1 MSSPNDRNGKQADR
15 PLCLDVSPERL
26 EGLSPSQLADEMEQA
41 LEIMTEETY
50 DPEVISAYLDALDRR
65 APVPQHPDAGAAYAA
80 LQQKLSPFSPD
91 DGGKDTAPKPTARTG
106 RARGIWR
113 RAMLAALVAALLL
126 GGIATAQADG
136 LDLFRALASWT
147 ESLFSFGTVEET
159 DGQHQLSRQSGASE
173 GDGAP
178 QQVTEVP
185 EEFQELQAELERRG
199 LPMYVPKIPEGFEV
213 DTKVLYVFPRSNNVS
228 FSISYRCGDDYIG
241 FNLIQDDNRPIATYE
256 KDYYKVGSYILDDIE
271 YYVFNNN
278 KNFVIAWNVGILEY
292 SVTSNLSQEE
302 IKEIV

>member
-1 MSSPNDRNGKQADR
+1 
-15 PLCLDVSPERL
+15 
-26 EGLSPSQLADEMEQA
+26 MEQA

-213 DTKVLYVFPRSNNVS
+213 DTKVLYISPKTDNVV
-228 FSISYRCGDDYIG
+228 FSIAYVHGNDHIT
-241 FNLIQDDNRPIATYE
+241 FELIQSDGESPKMYE
-256 KDYYKVGSYILDDIE
+256 KDYHTVDSFNRDSIE

-278 KNFVIAWNVGILEY
+278 GDTIITWSSGILEC